1 MQALMELEELQ
12 LFLLLRPFLLCG
24 VGSFV
29 RLRLFRRGGRAF
41 FGHREVTLR
50 HFSRGDT
57 LSDAGGGGVRLRTFI
72 LQDFRYGMRLPRPT
86 EELYQQ
92 ENDSCHRQRM
102 KGDDQPAAKVPDV
115 CVTAVHAELHRAE

>member
-57 LSDAGGGGVRLRTFI
+57 LSDAGGGRSEAADV
-72 LQDFRYGMRLPRPT
+72 YSARLPLWYAAAPSDRGAVPT
-86 EELYQQ
+86 GE
-92 ENDSCHRQRM
+92 
-102 KGDDQPAAKVPDV
+102 
-115 CVTAVHAELHRAE
+115 